1 MGLTVEIAQHA
12 PVTILPALDVKECLQ
27 ITKVE
32 NKVLPSVHSGLL
44 DPLNV
49 TIQLRAIIRR
59 IVRSLLGDICPN
71 CLEPGTTLVILHAL
85 FICRYPSASWR
96 IPTAITRTHLTT
108 FPTGDPDSASKQ
120 AARGLARCTSGIALR
135 FRHVAASHLWI
146 CGLLAHGRRRSVF
159 QMIT

>member
-12 PVTILPALDVKECLQ
+12 PVTILLALDVKECLQ

-49 TIQLRAIIRR
+49 TIQLHAIIRR

-71 CLEPGTTLVILHAL
+71 CLEPGHNLGDSACLVYLQVPFCLLA
-85 FICRYPSASWR
+85 
-96 IPTAITRTHLTT
+96 
-108 FPTGDPDSASKQ
+108 DPDS
-120 AARGLARCTSGIALR
+120 
-135 FRHVAASHLWI
+135 HH
-146 CGLLAHGRRRSVF
+146 AHTFDYIPNR
-159 QMIT
+159 